1 MKTKIYLTAL
11 ILVISACGNKQ
22 VNTAES
28 ASTGGSETE
37 VTLTGAQFKN
47 AGIVTGKIMQKNIS
61 ITLKLNGKIDLPPQ
75 NMVSVNAPLGG
86 YLKSTGL
93 LPGARVKKGEIIAV
107 MEDYQYIQLQ
117 QDYLTAK
124 AKLPFLEKEYQRQKE
139 LNQNKA
145 VSDKVFQQAEADYR
159 ANQILVTSLTEK
171 LKLTGIN
178 PNNISETRIVRYV
191 HIYSPI
197 NGFVSKVNVN
207 IGKYVSPSE
216 ILFELVNPTDIHL
229 ALKVFEKDLS
239 KLYIGQKVIAYT
251 NNQPDKKYK
260 CSVLLIG
267 PDLSPDR
274 NADVHCHFEIY
285 DKSLVPGTYMNA
297 EVQIKSLK
305 TNVLPE
311 EAVVQFE
318 GKSYVFKQTG
328 NRTYRMTEINI
339 GDSEDGYTQIDL
351 ANQTQLGNVLFVTK
365 GAYSLL
371 MMLKNKAD

>member
-61 ITLKLNGKIDLPPQ
+61 ITLKLNGKIDVPPQ